1 MRRREYVKQRG
12 QKCLLSTGN
21 EVTPKE
27 NRGKKNEGRIPNGLA
42 NNVDL

>member
-27 NRGKKNEGRIPNGLA
+27 SRGKKNEGLA